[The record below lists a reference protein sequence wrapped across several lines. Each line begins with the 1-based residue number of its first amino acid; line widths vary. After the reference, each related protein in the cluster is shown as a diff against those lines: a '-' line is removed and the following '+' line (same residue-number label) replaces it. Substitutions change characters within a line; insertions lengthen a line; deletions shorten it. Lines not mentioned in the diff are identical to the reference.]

1 MPRRFHLG
9 WFTNFTPGEWN
20 SSFAVGG
27 SHWDGRFYVDMAQAM
42 ERACFDY
49 IMLEDTLMVSE
60 AYRGTAEATLKYALM
75 APKHD
80 PLPLAA
86 LISAATRNLGVI
98 ATMSTMAYP
107 PFLLA
112 RLAAT
117 IDHIAGGRFGWNIV
131 TSGEDAAAQ
140 NFGMDAL
147 PPREARY
154 EMAEEYVDLVC
165 RLFDSWEPD
174 AVVMD
179 RKRGIY
185 ADYKKVN
192 PIHFEGK
199 FFKCRGPLNTVCSPQ
214 GRPVFVQA
222 GGSPRGRAFAAKV
235 SDSIVATANGVA
247 GMKQYRDDVRSRAV
261 AAGRNPDDIKVLFL
275 IYPILGETAEEA
287 RAKQRRMV
295 SAPDFI
301 EAVLATTG
309 TITDIDFSQFDLD
322 ALLPH
327 LTTNGEQGSL
337 DKFQQWGSGKT
348 LRQLCAERFDTGF
361 EVIGT
366 PDQVADRLGEA
377 MEAIGGDGFLISTP
391 FQRVSRRFIVEIC
404 EGLVPA
410 LQRRGLVRQAYTGRT
425 LRETL
430 REF

>member
-131 TSGEDAAAQ
+131 TSGEDSAAQ

-174 AVVMD
+174 AVVLD
-179 RKRGIY
+179 RERGIY
-185 ADYKKVN
+185 ADYRKVH
-192 PIHFEGK
+192 PIDFEGR
-199 FFKCRGPLNTVCSPQ
+199 FFKCRGPLNTVRSPQ
-214 GRPVFVQA
+214 GRPAFVQA
-222 GGSPRGRAFAAKV
+222 GGSPRGRAFAAKHA
-235 SDSIVATANGVA
+235 DSIIATANQIG
-247 GMKQYRDDVRSRAV
+247 GMRQYRDEVRAH
-261 AAGRNPDDIKVLFL
+261 AAKVGRNSDGIKVLYL
-275 IYPILGETAEEA
+275 VYPILGETTQEA
-287 RAKQRRMV
+287 KAKHQE
-295 SAPDFI
+295 P
-301 EAVLATTG
+301 
-309 TITDIDFSQFDLD
+309 
-322 ALLPH
+322 
-327 LTTNGEQGSL
+327 
-337 DKFQQWGSGKT
+337 
-348 LRQLCAERFDTGF
+348 
-361 EVIGT
+361 
-366 PDQVADRLGEA
+366 
-377 MEAIGGDGFLISTP
+377 
-391 FQRVSRRFIVEIC
+391 
-404 EGLVPA
+404 
-410 LQRRGLVRQAYTGRT
+410 Y
-425 LRETL
+425 
-430 REF
+430 

>member
-322 ALLPH
+322 APLPH